1 MGHKTN
7 PIGLRLGIT
16 ENWRSRWFD
25 LKNIGFNLYVDYK
38 IRELIN
44 KKYPRAGIE
53 KIEIERPSSEKL
65 NVIIVTARPGFI
77 IGSEGKKLKELKDS
91 LQDLLKEIYKEKSNE
106 KSIPL
111 LGIEII
117 EIKKPYT
124 SAAVL
129 AELAAI
135 EIEKRI
141 PVRKVMK
148 RLIQRALQHKE
159 ILGVKVKI
167 SGRLNG
173 AEIARSEWLTD
184 PKGKVPLSTFRA
196 IIDYAENRAYC
207 TYGIVGIKVWLY
219 KGEKI

>member
-7 PIGLRLGIT
+7 PIILRIGI
-16 ENWRSRWFD
+16 NQYWISRWFPSFKN
-25 LKNIGFNLYVDYK
+25 LKNNLFIDFLIRK
-38 IRELIN
+38 IIN
-44 KKYPRAGIE
+44 EKFKKAGIE
-53 KIEIERPSSEKL
+53 KIEIERPSQEKL
-65 NVIIVTARPGFI
+65 NIIIKTARPGLI
-77 IGSEGKKLKELKDS
+77 IGSEGKKLKELKEIITKKLS
-91 LQDLLKEIYKEKSNE
+91 EIYKEKQMPV
-106 KSIPL
+106 I
-111 LGIEII
+111 GIEII

-135 EIEKRI
+135 EIEKRM

-207 TYGIVGIKVWLY
+207 TYGVVGIKVWLY

>member
-7 PIGLRLGIT
+7 PIGLRIGIN
-16 ENWRSRWFD
+16 EYWRSRWFPSSSN
-25 LKNIGFNLYVDYK
+25 LKFNLFVDFV
-38 IRELIN
+38 IRNLIN
-44 KKYPRAGIE
+44 EKFKRAGIE
-53 KIEIERPSSEKL
+53 KIEIERPSNEKL
-65 NVIIVTARPGFI
+65 NVIIKTARPGLI
-77 IGSEGKKLKELKDS
+77 IGSEGKKLKELKES
-91 LQDLLKEIYKEKSNE
+91 ILEKLNEIYKEKQM
-106 KSIPL
+106 PM
-111 LGIEII
+111 LGIEVV
-117 EIKKPYT
+117 EVKKPYA
-124 SAAVL
+124 SAAIL

-135 EIEKRI
+135 EIEKRM

-184 PKGKVPLSTFRA
+184 PKGKVPLSTFRS

-207 TYGIVGIKVWLY
+207 TYGVVGIKVWLY